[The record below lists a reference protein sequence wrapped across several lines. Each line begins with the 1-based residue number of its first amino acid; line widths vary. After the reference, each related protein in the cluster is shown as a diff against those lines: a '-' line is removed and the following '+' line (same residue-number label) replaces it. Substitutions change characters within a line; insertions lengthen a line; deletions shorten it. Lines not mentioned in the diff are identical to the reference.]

1 MGRQVKY
8 PASTWWWYDWAI
20 GTLRLYGSP
29 KRGDIF
35 VWSTPQG
42 GHMGIVAQVFPDG
55 SFRTIEGNSNDAGD
69 REGYEVAERIRTGLP
84 NHKRRGFI
92 RLEGVKW

>member
-1 MGRQVKY
+1 
-8 PASTWWWYDWAI
+8 
-20 GTLRLYGSP
+20 
-29 KRGDIF
+29 
-35 VWSTPQG
+35 
-42 GHMGIVAQVFPDG
+42 MGIVAQVFPDG